1 MGLIISSP
9 LTKKKKIKA
18 TSSIDKANRTN
29 QTKSLNLS
37 AQCSS
42 SKLENLKNKNPSIQ
56 DDLYTLMDS
65 PFLSTII
72 WATLNE
78 EKEGK
83 QARILKVRLFTLFL
97 SILFF
102 RRPLKS
108 IIIIV
113 FFGELLYEQE
123 NKRFGEAQQ
132 KKVRLISSFFPL
144 QVRASKPANIYHFTR
159 PRVSGRGLSVR
170 LWGLISPTPL
180 VVLLQR

>member
-1 MGLIISSP
+1 
-9 LTKKKKIKA
+9 
-18 TSSIDKANRTN
+18 
-29 QTKSLNLS
+29 
-37 AQCSS
+37 
-42 SKLENLKNKNPSIQ
+42 
-56 DDLYTLMDS
+56 MDS

-144 QVRASKPANIYHFTR
+144 QVRASEYLSLYSSESVGQKTLRVNFPYSPGGAASTVNI
-159 PRVSGRGLSVR
+159 
-170 LWGLISPTPL
+170 
-180 VVLLQR
+180 